1 MTDSSASP
9 GQASRRA
16 TLGLLVLILLLLIW
30 YLLADRLTPYSSQA
44 RVQAFV
50 VPVAAEVSGQI
61 KQVYVRDNQDVEA
74 GTPLFE
80 IDAEPYDIALAKA
93 RSDYQTVLSGVRAN
107 SEGVKAAEAAL
118 MAMRGARW
126 RQPRPTCAAPSR
138 PPGRTAITTPSCSA
152 PVRRYT
158 RPSWIA
164 RTPGWWR
171 QAAVS
176 SRIFTRMQAS
186 LSVPVPRP

>member
-74 GTPLFE
+74 GAPLFE

-107 SEGVKAAEAAL
+107 SEGS
-118 MAMRGARW
+118 R
-126 RQPRPTCAAPSR
+126 RPKR
-138 PPGRTAITTPSCSA
+138 P
-152 PVRRYT
+152 
-158 RPSWIA
+158 
-164 RTPGWWR
+164 
-171 QAAVS
+171 
-176 SRIFTRMQAS
+176 
-186 LSVPVPRP
+186 